1 MLLRRQCTLYSVGC
15 DHIHKKKVWSADVK
29 KELLTTSNGS
39 RRRSLQFLEH
49 NKRESF
55 TRCMAT
61 FRECQASV
69 GHQFCSLDSHGAH
82 NSAWQF
88 ACLAGSLERSAKET
102 SIITIKFHFGL
113 HGSRRSFGW
122 VSCLSNHG
130 VWGWVIFE
138 KGTSPFDLSVIFA
151 INVFSV
157 NVSFGHMFLL
167 TVDRLFA
174 VVKPL
179 RYRVIITNKRAVIAS
194 CVCWIYFLA
203 FGCSFLML
211 RDYFA
216 VMGAVYNVQLLSI
229 LVSMLIMYTVIAIR
243 LRRYSKTR
251 MNKPIHSPNSL
262 LVILQ
267 REKRLFKAITIV
279 ICAFLICYMP
289 WFIVQLL
296 IYLCKPCHPHLALL
310 MIFFGFSGTL
320 TYTNS
325 GLNPILYSWRLP
337 RYRETFKYLWKKR
350 ALKIKAQT
358 NKNSSEEVKNTKL

>member
-1 MLLRRQCTLYSVGC
+1 MAAVVGHYNFWNITSEKALQDAWLHLENDNPLSATSSVLSIVMAPIIVLGNLLVLLAVWKDPLKKLRSSPSNFILVSMALADLSVGLVVC
-15 DHIHKKKVWSADVK
+15 P
-29 KELLTTSNGS
+29 
-39 RRRSLQFLEH
+39 
-49 NKRESF
+49 
-55 TRCMAT
+55 
-61 FRECQASV
+61 
-69 GHQFCSLDSHGAH
+69 
-82 NSAWQF
+82 
-88 ACLAGSLERSAKET
+88 
-102 SIITIKFHFGL
+102 ITAY
-113 HGSRRSFGW
+113 
-122 VSCLSNHG
+122 
-130 VWGWVIFE
+130 WGWVIFE
-138 KGTSPFDLSVIFA
+138 TGTSPFDLSVIFA

-179 RYRVIITNKRAVIAS
+179 QYRVIITNKRAVIAS

-216 VMGAVYNVQLLSI
+216 IMGAVYNVQLLSI
-229 LVSMLIMYTVIAIR
+229 LVSMLIMYTVITIR

-267 REKRLFKAITIV
+267 REKRLFKAIRIV

-296 IYLCKPCHPHLALL
+296 IYLCKPCHRHLALL
-310 MIFFGFSGTL
+310 MIFFGFSGSL
-320 TYTNS
+320 TYANS

-337 RYRETFKYLWKKR
+337 RYRETFKYFWKKR
-350 ALKIKAQT
+350 ALKIRAQT
-358 NKNSSEEVKNTKL
+358 NKNSSEEVKNTKLQ

>member
-1 MLLRRQCTLYSVGC
+1 MAAVVGHYNFWNITSEKALQDAWLHLENVKPLSATSSVLSIVMAPIIVLGNLLVLLAVWKDPLKKLRSSPSNFILVSMALADLSVGLVVC
-15 DHIHKKKVWSADVK
+15 PVTAY
-29 KELLTTSNGS
+29 
-39 RRRSLQFLEH
+39 
-49 NKRESF
+49 
-55 TRCMAT
+55 
-61 FRECQASV
+61 
-69 GHQFCSLDSHGAH
+69 
-82 NSAWQF
+82 
-88 ACLAGSLERSAKET
+88 
-102 SIITIKFHFGL
+102 
-113 HGSRRSFGW
+113 
-122 VSCLSNHG
+122 
-130 VWGWVIFE
+130 WGWVIFE

-179 RYRVIITNKRAVIAS
+179 QYRVIISNKRAVIAS

-211 RDYFA
+211 RDHFA
-216 VMGAVYNVQLLSI
+216 IMGAVYNVQLLSI
-229 LVSMLIMYTVIAIR
+229 LVSMLIMYTVITIR

-267 REKRLFKAITIV
+267 REKRLFKAIRIV

-310 MIFFGFSGTL
+310 MIFFGFSGSL
-320 TYTNS
+320 TYANS

-337 RYRETFKYLWKKR
+337 RYRETFKYFWKKR
-350 ALKIKAQT
+350 ALKVKAQT

>member
-1 MLLRRQCTLYSVGC
+1 MAAVVGHYNFWNITSEKALQDAWLHLENVKPLSAISSVFSIVMAPIIVLGNLLVLLAVWKDPLKKLRSSPSNFILVSMVLADLSVGLVVC
-15 DHIHKKKVWSADVK
+15 P
-29 KELLTTSNGS
+29 
-39 RRRSLQFLEH
+39 
-49 NKRESF
+49 
-55 TRCMAT
+55 
-61 FRECQASV
+61 
-69 GHQFCSLDSHGAH
+69 
-82 NSAWQF
+82 
-88 ACLAGSLERSAKET
+88 
-102 SIITIKFHFGL
+102 ITAY
-113 HGSRRSFGW
+113 
-122 VSCLSNHG
+122 
-130 VWGWVIFE
+130 WGWVIFE

-179 RYRVIITNKRAVIAS
+179 QYRVIITNKRAVIAS

-203 FGCSFLML
+203 FGCLFLML

-216 VMGAVYNVQLLSI
+216 IMGAVYNVQLLSI
-229 LVSMLIMYTVIAIR
+229 LVSMLIMYTVMTIR

-279 ICAFLICYMP
+279 VSAFLICYMP

-310 MIFFGFSGTL
+310 MISFGFSGSL
-320 TYTNS
+320 TYANS

-337 RYRETFKYLWKKR
+337 RYRETFKYFWKKR
-350 ALKIKAQT
+350 ALKMKAQT

>member
-1 MLLRRQCTLYSVGC
+1 MAAVVGHYNFWNITSEKALQDAWLHLENVKPLSATSSVLSIVMAPIIVLGNLLVLLAVWKDPLKKLRSSPSNFILVSMALADLSVGLVVC
-15 DHIHKKKVWSADVK
+15 P
-29 KELLTTSNGS
+29 
-39 RRRSLQFLEH
+39 
-49 NKRESF
+49 
-55 TRCMAT
+55 
-61 FRECQASV
+61 
-69 GHQFCSLDSHGAH
+69 
-82 NSAWQF
+82 
-88 ACLAGSLERSAKET
+88 
-102 SIITIKFHFGL
+102 ITAY
-113 HGSRRSFGW
+113 
-122 VSCLSNHG
+122 
-130 VWGWVIFE
+130 WGWVIFE

-167 TVDRLFA
+167 TVDRLLA

-179 RYRVIITNKRAVIAS
+179 QYRVIITNKRAVIAS
-194 CVCWIYFLA
+194 CICWIYFLA

-216 VMGAVYNVQLLSI
+216 IMGAVYNVQLLSI
-229 LVSMLIMYTVIAIR
+229 LVSMLIMYTVITIR

-310 MIFFGFSGTL
+310 MIFFGFSGSL
-320 TYTNS
+320 TYANS
-325 GLNPILYSWRLP
+325 GLNPMLYSWRLP
-337 RYRETFKYLWKKR
+337 RYRETFKYFWKKR

>member
-1 MLLRRQCTLYSVGC
+1 MAAVVGHYNFWNITSEKALQDAWLHLENVKPLSATSSVLSIVTAPIIVLGNLLVLLAVWKDPLKKLRSSPSNFILVSMALADLSVGLVVC
-15 DHIHKKKVWSADVK
+15 P
-29 KELLTTSNGS
+29 
-39 RRRSLQFLEH
+39 
-49 NKRESF
+49 
-55 TRCMAT
+55 
-61 FRECQASV
+61 
-69 GHQFCSLDSHGAH
+69 
-82 NSAWQF
+82 
-88 ACLAGSLERSAKET
+88 
-102 SIITIKFHFGL
+102 ITAY
-113 HGSRRSFGW
+113 
-122 VSCLSNHG
+122 
-130 VWGWVIFE
+130 WGWVIFE

-179 RYRVIITNKRAVIAS
+179 QYRVIITNKRAVIGS

-216 VMGAVYNVQLLSI
+216 IMGAVYNVQLLSI
-229 LVSMLIMYTVIAIR
+229 LVSMLIMYTVITIR

-310 MIFFGFSGTL
+310 MIFFGFSGSL
-320 TYTNS
+320 TYANS

-337 RYRETFKYLWKKR
+337 RYRETFKYFWKKR

-358 NKNSSEEVKNTKL
+358 NKNSSEEVKNTKLQ

>member
-1 MLLRRQCTLYSVGC
+1 MAAVVGHYNFWTITSEKALQDAWLHLENVKPLSATSSVLSIVMAPIIVLGNLLVLLAVWKDPLKKLRSSPSNFILVSMALADLSVGLVVC
-15 DHIHKKKVWSADVK
+15 P
-29 KELLTTSNGS
+29 
-39 RRRSLQFLEH
+39 
-49 NKRESF
+49 
-55 TRCMAT
+55 
-61 FRECQASV
+61 
-69 GHQFCSLDSHGAH
+69 
-82 NSAWQF
+82 
-88 ACLAGSLERSAKET
+88 
-102 SIITIKFHFGL
+102 ITAY
-113 HGSRRSFGW
+113 
-122 VSCLSNHG
+122 
-130 VWGWVIFE
+130 WGWVIFE

-167 TVDRLFA
+167 TVDRLLA

-179 RYRVIITNKRAVIAS
+179 QYRVIITNKRAVIAS
-194 CVCWIYFLA
+194 CICWIYFLA

-216 VMGAVYNVQLLSI
+216 IMGAVYNVQLLSI
-229 LVSMLIMYTVIAIR
+229 LVSMLIMYTVITIR

-310 MIFFGFSGTL
+310 MIFFGFSGSL
-320 TYTNS
+320 TYANS
-325 GLNPILYSWRLP
+325 GLNPMLYSWRLP
-337 RYRETFKYLWKKR
+337 RYRETFKYFWKKR
-350 ALKIKAQT
+350 ALKMKAQA

>member
-1 MLLRRQCTLYSVGC
+1 MAAVVGHYNFWNITSEKALQDAWLHLENVKPLSATSSVLSIVTAPIIVLGNLLVLLAVWKDPLKKLRSSPSNFILVSMALADLSVGLVVC
-15 DHIHKKKVWSADVK
+15 P
-29 KELLTTSNGS
+29 
-39 RRRSLQFLEH
+39 
-49 NKRESF
+49 
-55 TRCMAT
+55 
-61 FRECQASV
+61 
-69 GHQFCSLDSHGAH
+69 
-82 NSAWQF
+82 
-88 ACLAGSLERSAKET
+88 
-102 SIITIKFHFGL
+102 ITAY
-113 HGSRRSFGW
+113 
-122 VSCLSNHG
+122 
-130 VWGWVIFE
+130 WGWVIFE

-179 RYRVIITNKRAVIAS
+179 QYRVIITNKRAVIGS

-216 VMGAVYNVQLLSI
+216 IMGAVYNVQLLSI
-229 LVSMLIMYTVIAIR
+229 LVSMLIMYTVITIR

-310 MIFFGFSGTL
+310 MIFFGFSGSL
-320 TYTNS
+320 TYANS
-325 GLNPILYSWRLP
+325 GLNPMLYSWRLP
-337 RYRETFKYLWKKR
+337 RYRETFKYFWKKR
-350 ALKIKAQT
+350 ALKIKTQT
-358 NKNSSEEVKNTKL
+358 NKNSSEEVKNTKLQ

>member
-1 MLLRRQCTLYSVGC
+1 MAAVVGHYNFWTITSEKALQDAWLHLENVKPLSATSSVLSIVMAPIIVLGNLLVLLAVWKDPLKKLRSSPSNFILVSMALADLSVGLVVC
-15 DHIHKKKVWSADVK
+15 P
-29 KELLTTSNGS
+29 
-39 RRRSLQFLEH
+39 
-49 NKRESF
+49 
-55 TRCMAT
+55 
-61 FRECQASV
+61 
-69 GHQFCSLDSHGAH
+69 
-82 NSAWQF
+82 
-88 ACLAGSLERSAKET
+88 
-102 SIITIKFHFGL
+102 ITAY
-113 HGSRRSFGW
+113 
-122 VSCLSNHG
+122 
-130 VWGWVIFE
+130 WGWVIFD

-167 TVDRLFA
+167 TVDRLLA

-179 RYRVIITNKRAVIAS
+179 QYRVIITNKRAVIAS

-216 VMGAVYNVQLLSI
+216 IMGAVYNVQLLSI
-229 LVSMLIMYTVIAIR
+229 LVSMLIMYTVITIR

-310 MIFFGFSGTL
+310 MIFFGFSGSL
-320 TYTNS
+320 TYANS
-325 GLNPILYSWRLP
+325 GLNPMLYSWRLP
-337 RYRETFKYLWKKR
+337 RYRETFKYFWKKR

>member
-1 MLLRRQCTLYSVGC
+1 MAAVVGHYNFWNITSEKALQDAWLHLENVKPLSATSSVLSIVMAPIIVLGNLLVLLAVWKDPLKKLRSSPSNFILVSMALADLSVGLVVC
-15 DHIHKKKVWSADVK
+15 P
-29 KELLTTSNGS
+29 
-39 RRRSLQFLEH
+39 
-49 NKRESF
+49 
-55 TRCMAT
+55 
-61 FRECQASV
+61 
-69 GHQFCSLDSHGAH
+69 
-82 NSAWQF
+82 
-88 ACLAGSLERSAKET
+88 
-102 SIITIKFHFGL
+102 ITAY
-113 HGSRRSFGW
+113 
-122 VSCLSNHG
+122 
-130 VWGWVIFE
+130 WGWVIFE

-167 TVDRLFA
+167 TVDRLLA

-179 RYRVIITNKRAVIAS
+179 QYRVIITNKRAVIAS
-194 CVCWIYFLA
+194 CICWIYFLA

-216 VMGAVYNVQLLSI
+216 IMGAVYNVQLLSI
-229 LVSMLIMYTVIAIR
+229 LVSMLIMYTVITIR

-310 MIFFGFSGTL
+310 MIFFGFSGSL
-320 TYTNS
+320 TYANS
-325 GLNPILYSWRLP
+325 GLNPMLYSWRLP
-337 RYRETFKYLWKKR
+337 RYRETFKYFWKKR
-350 ALKIKAQT
+350 ALKMKAQT

>member
-1 MLLRRQCTLYSVGC
+1 MAAVVGHYNFWNITSEKALQDAWLHLENVKPLSATSSVLSIVMAPIIVLGNLLVLLAVWKDPLKKLRSSPSNFILVSMALADLSVGLVVC
-15 DHIHKKKVWSADVK
+15 P
-29 KELLTTSNGS
+29 
-39 RRRSLQFLEH
+39 
-49 NKRESF
+49 
-55 TRCMAT
+55 
-61 FRECQASV
+61 
-69 GHQFCSLDSHGAH
+69 
-82 NSAWQF
+82 
-88 ACLAGSLERSAKET
+88 
-102 SIITIKFHFGL
+102 ITAY
-113 HGSRRSFGW
+113 
-122 VSCLSNHG
+122 
-130 VWGWVIFE
+130 WGWVIFE

-167 TVDRLFA
+167 TVDRLLA

-179 RYRVIITNKRAVIAS
+179 QYRVIITNKRAVIAS

-203 FGCSFLML
+203 FGCSFVML

-216 VMGAVYNVQLLSI
+216 IMGAVYNVQLLSI
-229 LVSMLIMYTVIAIR
+229 LVSMLIMYTVITIR
-243 LRRYSKTR
+243 LHRYSKTR

-296 IYLCKPCHPHLALL
+296 IYLCKPCHPHLALV
-310 MIFFGFSGTL
+310 MIFFGFSGSL
-320 TYTNS
+320 TYANS
-325 GLNPILYSWRLP
+325 GLNPMLYSWRLP
-337 RYRETFKYLWKKR
+337 RYRETFKYFWKKR

>member
-1 MLLRRQCTLYSVGC
+1 MAAVVGHYNFWNITSEKALQDAWLHLENVKPLSATSSVLSIVMAPIIVLGNLLVLLAVWKDPLKKLRSSPSNFILVSMALADLSVGLVVC
-15 DHIHKKKVWSADVK
+15 P
-29 KELLTTSNGS
+29 
-39 RRRSLQFLEH
+39 
-49 NKRESF
+49 
-55 TRCMAT
+55 
-61 FRECQASV
+61 
-69 GHQFCSLDSHGAH
+69 
-82 NSAWQF
+82 
-88 ACLAGSLERSAKET
+88 
-102 SIITIKFHFGL
+102 ITAY
-113 HGSRRSFGW
+113 
-122 VSCLSNHG
+122 
-130 VWGWVIFE
+130 WGWVIFD

-179 RYRVIITNKRAVIAS
+179 QYRVIITNKRAVIGS

-216 VMGAVYNVQLLSI
+216 IMGAVYNVQLLSI
-229 LVSMLIMYTVIAIR
+229 LVSMLIMYTVITIR

-310 MIFFGFSGTL
+310 MIFFGFSGSL
-320 TYTNS
+320 TYANS
-325 GLNPILYSWRLP
+325 GLNPMLYSWRLP
-337 RYRETFKYLWKKR
+337 RYRETFKYFWKKR
-350 ALKIKAQT
+350 AL
-358 NKNSSEEVKNTKL
+358 NSTEEVKNTKLQ

>member
-1 MLLRRQCTLYSVGC
+1 MAAIVGHYNFWNLTSEKALRDAWLHLENVNSLSLTSFVLSIVMAPIIVLGNMLVLLAVWKDPLKKLRSSPSNFIVVSMAIADLSVGLIVC
-15 DHIHKKKVWSADVK
+15 P
-29 KELLTTSNGS
+29 
-39 RRRSLQFLEH
+39 
-49 NKRESF
+49 
-55 TRCMAT
+55 
-61 FRECQASV
+61 
-69 GHQFCSLDSHGAH
+69 
-82 NSAWQF
+82 
-88 ACLAGSLERSAKET
+88 
-102 SIITIKFHFGL
+102 ITAY
-113 HGSRRSFGW
+113 
-122 VSCLSNHG
+122 
-130 VWGWVIFE
+130 WGWVIFE
-138 KGTSPFDLSVIFA
+138 KGTSVFELSVIFA

-167 TVDRLFA
+167 TVDRLLA

-179 RYRVIITNKRAVIAS
+179 QYRVIITNKRAVIAS

-216 VMGAVYNVQLLSI
+216 IMGAVYNVQLLSI
-229 LVSMLIMYTVIAIR
+229 LVSMLIMYTVITIR

-310 MIFFGFSGTL
+310 MIFFGFSGSL
-320 TYTNS
+320 TYANS
-325 GLNPILYSWRLP
+325 GLNPMLYSWRLP
-337 RYRETFKYLWKKR
+337 RYRETFKYFWKKR

>member
-1 MLLRRQCTLYSVGC
+1 MAAVVGHYNFWTITSEKALQDAWLHLENVKPLSATSSVLSIVMAPTIVLGNLLVLLAVWKDPLKKLRSSPSNFILVSMALADLSVGLVVC
-15 DHIHKKKVWSADVK
+15 P
-29 KELLTTSNGS
+29 
-39 RRRSLQFLEH
+39 
-49 NKRESF
+49 
-55 TRCMAT
+55 
-61 FRECQASV
+61 
-69 GHQFCSLDSHGAH
+69 
-82 NSAWQF
+82 
-88 ACLAGSLERSAKET
+88 
-102 SIITIKFHFGL
+102 ITAY
-113 HGSRRSFGW
+113 
-122 VSCLSNHG
+122 
-130 VWGWVIFE
+130 WGWVIFE

-167 TVDRLFA
+167 TVDRLLA

-179 RYRVIITNKRAVIAS
+179 QYRVIITNKRAVIAS
-194 CVCWIYFLA
+194 CICWIYFLA

-216 VMGAVYNVQLLSI
+216 IMGAVYNVQLLSI
-229 LVSMLIMYTVIAIR
+229 LVSMLIMYTVITIR

-310 MIFFGFSGTL
+310 MIFFGFSGSL
-320 TYTNS
+320 TYANS
-325 GLNPILYSWRLP
+325 GLNPMLYSWRLP
-337 RYRETFKYLWKKR
+337 RYRETFKYFWKKR
-350 ALKIKAQT
+350 ALKMKAQT

>member
-1 MLLRRQCTLYSVGC
+1 MASVVGHYNFWNITSEKALQDAWLHLENVKPLSATSSVLSIVMAPIIVLGNLLVLLAVWKDPLKKLRSSPPNFILVSMALADLSVGLVVC
-15 DHIHKKKVWSADVK
+15 P
-29 KELLTTSNGS
+29 
-39 RRRSLQFLEH
+39 
-49 NKRESF
+49 
-55 TRCMAT
+55 
-61 FRECQASV
+61 
-69 GHQFCSLDSHGAH
+69 
-82 NSAWQF
+82 
-88 ACLAGSLERSAKET
+88 
-102 SIITIKFHFGL
+102 ITAY
-113 HGSRRSFGW
+113 
-122 VSCLSNHG
+122 
-130 VWGWVIFE
+130 WGWVIFE

-179 RYRVIITNKRAVIAS
+179 QYRVIITNKRAVIAS
-194 CVCWIYFLA
+194 CICWIYFLA

-216 VMGAVYNVQLLSI
+216 IMGAVYNVQLLSI
-229 LVSMLIMYTVIAIR
+229 LVSMLIMYTVITIR

-310 MIFFGFSGTL
+310 MIFFGFSGSL
-320 TYTNS
+320 TYANS

-337 RYRETFKYLWKKR
+337 RYRETFKYFWKKR

>member
-1 MLLRRQCTLYSVGC
+1 MAAVVGHYNFWNITSEKALQDAWLHLENVKPLSATSSVLSIVMAPIIVLGNLLVLLAVWKDPLKKLRSSPSNFILVSMALAGLSVGLVVC
-15 DHIHKKKVWSADVK
+15 P
-29 KELLTTSNGS
+29 
-39 RRRSLQFLEH
+39 
-49 NKRESF
+49 
-55 TRCMAT
+55 
-61 FRECQASV
+61 
-69 GHQFCSLDSHGAH
+69 
-82 NSAWQF
+82 
-88 ACLAGSLERSAKET
+88 
-102 SIITIKFHFGL
+102 ITAY
-113 HGSRRSFGW
+113 
-122 VSCLSNHG
+122 
-130 VWGWVIFE
+130 WGWVIFE

-179 RYRVIITNKRAVIAS
+179 QYRVIITNKRAVIGS

-216 VMGAVYNVQLLSI
+216 IMGAVYNVQLLSI
-229 LVSMLIMYTVIAIR
+229 LVSMLIMYTVITIR

-310 MIFFGFSGTL
+310 MIFFGFSGSL
-320 TYTNS
+320 TYANS
-325 GLNPILYSWRLP
+325 GLNPMLYSWRLP
-337 RYRETFKYLWKKR
+337 RYRETFKYFWKKR